1 MKKIIYLSLSLLL
14 IGCSSIENNSID
26 KIENF
31 RNNKKIYT
39 QDSCTNFSYIS
50 QNQEEKYGKLFY
62 EYINLD
68 SSCRWNG
75 MQRGFFD
82 DLFKSTLK
90 LQNMQAIERKDYGNY
105 EFSTYLIDDKYYM
118 NLIYKYSISEDM
130 FIIDYDGKYF
140 DEKIKEFDKNYQNK
154 FLDKPRFNSNYSN
167 SLVRMNTLNRYFSA
181 DRSGFE
187 N

>member
-1 MKKIIYLSLSLLL
+1 MKMIIYLSSLLL
-14 IGCSSIENNSID
+14 LVGCSSLSNNFID
-26 KIENF
+26 NIGNLK
-31 RNNKKIYT
+31 NNKKIYT
-39 QDSCTNFSYIS
+39 HDSCTNFSYIS

-68 SSCRWNG
+68 RSCHWNG

-90 LQNMQAIERKDYGNY
+90 LNSVKVIERKEYKNY
-105 EFSTYLIDDKYYM
+105 EFSTYLIDNKYYM
-118 NLIYKYSISEDM
+118 NLVYKYSVYEDL

-140 DEKIKEFDKNYQNK
+140 DQEIRKFDINYINR
-154 FLDKPRFNSNYSN
+154 FLNEPRFDSNYLN
-167 SLVRMNTLNRYFSA
+167 SLVRMNILNRYFSIS
-181 DRSGFE
+181 RSDFE

>member
-14 IGCSSIENNSID
+14 VGCSSIENNSID

-68 SSCRWNG
+68 SSCTWNG

-90 LQNMQAIERKDYGNY
+90 LQNMKAIERKDYGNY

-167 SLVRMNTLNRYFSA
+167 SLVRMNILNSYFTA
-181 DRSGFE
+181 DKSGFG